1 MFIFIGSVNFYDFE
15 WILLSEN
22 SKKKKLSVINVFKN
36 ISLLFLLKNIK
47 MVFW

>member
-1 MFIFIGSVNFYDFE
+1 MILNEFY
-15 WILLSEN
+15 WVKIV
-22 SKKKKLSVINVFKN
+22 KIKLSVINVFKN